1 MTTATLAPAPVGGAP
16 ADETRIGPAAT
27 LRHIGALT
35 RRNLMRIKADP
46 ESMFDAVLMPIVFT
60 VLFVYVFGGAMMG
73 GDQDKYKQ
81 FMIPGLL
88 GQTGMTLA
96 LAVGTGLNTDF
107 QTGVMDRFR
116 TLPIGRSSVLLSKL
130 VAETLRALL
139 SSGILL
145 TFAFILGFELK
156 TGVPEL
162 LAAVGLSL
170 VFGMSIVW
178 ISMLLG
184 MSMKS
189 AQAVQGVSMLVL
201 MPLQFG
207 SSIFAPTNTMPG
219 WLQAFTKVNPL
230 SALAD
235 ASRAL
240 LNGQGA
246 VAHPVMIVLIWS
258 AVSTAIFAP
267 LAVARFRKRT

>member
-1 MTTATLAPAPVGGAP
+1 MTTATLAPAPAP
-16 ADETRIGPAAT
+16 VREEDPRIGLSAN

-35 RRNLMRIKADP
+35 RRNLMRIKEDP

-60 VLFVYVFGGAMMG
+60 VLFVYVFGGAMFA

-96 LAVGTGLNTDF
+96 LAVGTGLNSDF

-116 TLPIGRSSVLLSKL
+116 TLPIGRASVLLAKIA
-130 VAETLRALL
+130 AETLRALL
-139 SSGILL
+139 SSAILL
-145 TFAFILGFELK
+145 TFAFLLGFELK

-184 MSMKS
+184 MSLKS

-201 MPLQFG
+201 MPMQFG
-207 SSIFAPTNTMPG
+207 SSIFAPTDTMPG

-230 SALAD
+230 SQLAD
-235 ASRAL
+235 ASRSL
-240 LNGQGA
+240 LNGEGP

-258 AVSTAIFAP
+258 AAATAIFAP
-267 LAVARFRKRT
+267 LAVARFRKRV